1 MKNKIKLLALAPI
14 AAAMLSSC
22 VSQTFLITDNPV
34 GNKVGVAKLRF
45 FAKDK
50 DISLEAAAKKGG
62 ITKISIVETRVTY
75 FILPFIKTTVY
86 GE

>member
-1 MKNKIKLLALAPI
+1 MKMLALAPI
-14 AAAMLSSC
+14 AALLLSSC
-22 VSQTFLITDNPV
+22 VSQTFMLTDNPV
-34 GNKVGVAKLRF
+34 GNKKGVAKLKF

-50 DISLEAAAKKGG
+50 DITLEAAARKGG

-75 FILPFIKTTVY
+75 FILPFVKTTVW